1 MRVFTGTLSDGKS
14 AAVAPVRVIL
24 KEDGL
29 RIVHMDDAREE
40 FWPEAVLV
48 TSGPLLKGHDT
59 LLSHRDRPG
68 SRLHVPDPAL
78 SGLLLRQIPRLGSR
92 AHHRRILLPL
102 FGTAVLVVTLSA
114 FLLFSDFSLSR
125 VVAGM
130 IPEKARIAMGDMLA
144 RSLAGKGGFCD
155 NPPGIRALEHI
166 VKRLAGSVP
175 GDARPYRVRVARMD
189 IINAFTVPGR
199 QIVISDR
206 LVAMADSAE
215 ELAGVIAHEMGHA
228 MEIHPETSL
237 VRSLGISTAIMLLAG
252 GSSDVLTETAAL
264 LLQMSYSR
272 KAEREADDH
281 ALRLLRNSGISAEPL
296 ARFFEKL
303 EKEVGRDDGSQLAE
317 LFSTHPLTKDRI
329 AHIRH
334 AGTWQTHP
342 LLDPVRWQA
351 LRHIC
356 DPVDSL

>member
-1 MRVFTGTLSDGKS
+1 MRVFTGTLSDGQT
-14 AAVAPVRVIL
+14 AAADHVRVVPE
-24 KEDGL
+24 EDGL
-29 RIVHMDDAREE
+29 RIIHIETGREE
-40 FWPEAVLV
+40 FWPKDVLV

-59 LLSHRDRPG
+59 LLSHRDRPA

-78 SGLLLRQIPRLGSR
+78 SGILLRQVPRLGSR
-92 AHHRRILLPL
+92 AHHRRILMPL
-102 FGTAVLVVTLSA
+102 IGLAVLVAAVSA
-114 FLLFSDFSLSR
+114 FLLLSDFSPSR
-125 VVAGM
+125 IIAGM

-155 NPPGIRALEHI
+155 NPAGTRALERI
-166 VKRLAGSVP
+166 VKRLAGNIP
-175 GDARPYRVRVARMD
+175 GEARPYRVRVARMD
-189 IINAFTVPGR
+189 IMNAFTVPGR
-199 QIVISDR
+199 QIVVSNR
-206 LVAMADSAE
+206 LVTMTDSPE

-252 GSSDVLTETAAL
+252 GSSDVLTDTAAL

-281 ALRLLRNSGISAEPL
+281 ALRLLRESGIPAEPL

-303 EKEVGRDDGSQLAE
+303 EKKLGESNENRFVE

-329 AHIRH
+329 ARIRH
-334 AGTWQTHP
+334 AGTWPTHP
-342 LLDPVRWQA
+342 LLDPVRWRA

-356 DPVDSL
+356 DPADNL

>member
-1 MRVFTGTLSDGKS
+1 MRVFTGTLSDGKT
-14 AAVAPVRVIL
+14 AAADRVRVIPE
-24 KEDGL
+24 EDGL
-29 RIVHMDDAREE
+29 RIVHIEDGREE
-40 FWPEAVLV
+40 FWPEDVLV

-68 SRLHVPDPAL
+68 FRLHVPDPAL
-78 SGLLLRQIPRLGSR
+78 SEILRRQVPRLGSR

-102 FGTAVLVVTLSA
+102 VGVAVLVAAISA
-114 FLLFSDFSLSR
+114 FLLLSDFSPSR
-125 VVAGM
+125 IVAGM
-130 IPEKARIAMGDMLA
+130 IPEKARVAMGDMLA
-144 RSLAGKGGFCD
+144 RSLAGKGGFCN
-155 NPPGIRALEHI
+155 NPAGTRALEHI
-166 VKRLAGSVP
+166 VKRLAGNVP

-189 IINAFTVPGR
+189 IVNAFTVPGR
-199 QIVISDR
+199 QIVVSDR
-206 LVAMADSAE
+206 LVTMADSAE

-281 ALRLLRNSGISAEPL
+281 ALHLLRESGIPAEPL

-303 EKEVGRDDGSQLAE
+303 EKEHGGSGGSQLEE

-334 AGTWQTHP
+334 AGTWPTHP

-356 DPVDSL
+356 DPADNL

>member
-1 MRVFTGTLSDGKS
+1 MRVFTGTLSDGRT
-14 AAVAPVRVIL
+14 AAAERVRVIPE
-24 KEDGL
+24 EDGL
-29 RIVHMDDAREE
+29 RIVHIDESREE
-40 FWPEAVLV
+40 FWPEDVLV

-68 SRLHVPDPAL
+68 VRLHVPDPAL
-78 SGLLLRQIPRLGSR
+78 SGILVRQVPRLGSR

-102 FGTAVLVVTLSA
+102 VGAAMLVTAISA
-114 FLLFSDFSLSR
+114 FLLLSDFSPSR
-125 VVAGM
+125 IVAGM
-130 IPEKARIAMGDMLA
+130 IPEKARIALGDMLA

-155 NPPGIRALEHI
+155 NPAGNRALEHI
-166 VKRLAGSVP
+166 VRRLAGNIP
-175 GDARPYRVRVARMD
+175 GNARPYRVRVARMD
-189 IINAFTVPGR
+189 IVNAFTVPGR
-199 QIVISDR
+199 QIVVSDR
-206 LVAMADSAE
+206 LVAMTDSAE

-281 ALRLLRNSGISAEPL
+281 ALHLLRDSGIPAEPL

-303 EKEVGRDDGSQLAE
+303 ERESGRHGGSRLVE

-329 AHIRH
+329 VHIRH
-334 AGTWQTHP
+334 AGTWPTHP

-351 LRHIC
+351 LRHVC
-356 DPVDSL
+356 DPAESL